1 MVEVIASNEQTV
13 LEIINEYLD
22 KNRFFSVNDILPFI
36 SSRFAKSSINI
47 NINGIRTILKSL
59 IEKNFIVE
67 GSKLTRNEILSNF
80 NRKKIYEYIQKNPGA
95 HFYNIVSN
103 LDLNI
108 PVVEWHLN
116 ILIKFMYINKE
127 KIEKT
132 DTYFDVNVKSEDRM
146 IIYYISKDKCKQII
160 NFLKENQ
167 EGMTRY
173 QISEQLNMHST
184 TVTKYTDKLHEI
196 GILAKKP
203 LSNKTLFFLNNENY
217 DKYFENFNFF

>member
-1 MVEVIASNEQTV
+1 MAEIIASNEQTV

-22 KNRFFSVNDILPFI
+22 KNRFFSVYDILPFI
-36 SSRFAKSSINI
+36 SSRFAKSGINI

-59 IEKNFIVE
+59 VEKNFIVE

-116 ILIKFMYINKE
+116 ILIKFMYISKE
-127 KIEKT
+127 KIENRGA
-132 DTYFDVNVKSEDRM
+132 YFDVNVKSEDRM
-146 IIYYISKDKCKQII
+146 IIYLISKDKCKQII
-160 NFLKENQ
+160 DFLKENQ
-167 EGMTRY
+167 EGITRS

-184 TVTKYTDKLHEI
+184 TVTKYTDKLHENR
-196 GILAKKP
+196 ILTKKSLP
-203 LSNKTLFFLNNENY
+203 NKTLYFLNNENY
-217 DKYFENFNFF
+217 EKLSQNFNF

>member
-1 MVEVIASNEQTV
+1 MVEIVASNEHAV

-59 IEKNFIVE
+59 IEKSFIVE
-67 GSKLTRNEILSNF
+67 GSKLTRNEILLNF
-80 NRKKIYEYIQKNPGA
+80 NRKKIYEYIQENPGA
-95 HFYNIVSN
+95 QFYNIVSN

-108 PVVEWHLN
+108 SVVEWHLN
-116 ILIKFMYINKE
+116 ILIKFMYITKE

-132 DTYFDVNVKSEDRM
+132 DTYFDVNVKSENRM
-146 IIYYISKDKCKQII
+146 IIYLISKDKCKQII
-160 NFLKENQ
+160 DFLKENQ
-167 EGMTRY
+167 EGITRS

-184 TVTKYTDKLHEI
+184 TVTKYTDKLHENR
-196 GILAKKP
+196 ILTKKSLP
-203 LSNKTLFFLNNENY
+203 NKTLYFLNNENY
-217 DKYFENFNFF
+217 EKLSQNFNF

>member
-1 MVEVIASNEQTV
+1 MAEIIASNEQKV

-36 SSRFAKSSINI
+36 SSRFAKSGINI

-116 ILIKFMYINKE
+116 ILIKFMYTSKE
-127 KIEKT
+127 KIENRGA
-132 DTYFDVNVKSEDRM
+132 YFDVNVKSEDRM
-146 IIYYISKDKCKQII
+146 IIYLISKDKCKQII
-160 NFLKENQ
+160 DFLKENQ
-167 EGMTRY
+167 EGITRS

-184 TVTKYTDKLHEI
+184 TVTKYTDKLHENR
-196 GILAKKP
+196 ILTKKSLP
-203 LSNKTLFFLNNENY
+203 NKTLYFLNNENY
-217 DKYFENFNFF
+217 EKLSQNFNF

>member
-1 MVEVIASNEQTV
+1 MVEIVTSYEQTV

-22 KNRFFSVNDILPFI
+22 KNRFFSVNDILPYI

-47 NINGIRTILKSL
+47 NVNGIRTILKSL

-67 GSKLTRNEILSNF
+67 GSKLTKNDILINS
-80 NRKKIYEYIQKNPGA
+80 NRKRIYEYIQEHPGVQ
-95 HFYNIVSN
+95 FYNIVSN

-116 ILIKFMYINKE
+116 ILIKFMYISKE
-127 KIEKT
+127 KIEKR
-132 DTYFDVNVKSEDRM
+132 DTYFDVNVKPEDRL
-146 IIYYISKDKCKQII
+146 IIYLISKDKCKEILD
-160 NFLKENQ
+160 FLKDNQ

-196 GILAKKP
+196 GILAKKS
-203 LSNKTLFFLNNENY
+203 LSNKTLFFLNNEIY
-217 DKYFENFNFF
+217 DKYFENFNFL

>member
-1 MVEVIASNEQTV
+1 MAEIIASNEQTV

-36 SSRFAKSSINI
+36 SSRFAKSGINI

-116 ILIKFMYINKE
+116 ILIKFMYISKE
-127 KIEKT
+127 KIENRGA
-132 DTYFDVNVKSEDRM
+132 YFDVNVKSEDRM
-146 IIYYISKDKCKQII
+146 IIYLISKDKCKQII
-160 NFLKENQ
+160 DFLKENQ
-167 EGMTRY
+167 EGITRS

-184 TVTKYTDKLHEI
+184 TVTKYTDKLHENR
-196 GILAKKP
+196 ILTKKSLP
-203 LSNKTLFFLNNENY
+203 NKTLYFLNNENY
-217 DKYFENFNFF
+217 EKLSQNFNF

>member
-1 MVEVIASNEQTV
+1 MEELVASNEQTV

-22 KNRFFSVNDILPFI
+22 KNRFFSINDILPFI
-36 SSRFAKSSINI
+36 SSRFTKSSINI
-47 NINGIRTILKSL
+47 NINGIKAILKSL

-67 GSKLTRNEILSNF
+67 GSKLTRQEILFNS
-80 NRKKIYEYIQKNPGA
+80 NRKKIYEYIQENPGA
-95 HFYNIVSN
+95 QFYNIVSN

-108 PVVEWHLN
+108 PVVGWHLN

-127 KIEKT
+127 KIDKV

-146 IIYYISKDKCKQII
+146 IIYLISKDKCKQII
-160 NFLKENQ
+160 EFLKENQ

-196 GILAKKP
+196 GILTKKSLP
-203 LSNKTLFFLNNENY
+203 NKTLLFLNNEIYN
-217 DKYFENFNFF
+217 KFQNSNLF

>member
-1 MVEVIASNEQTV
+1 MAEIIASNEQTV

-36 SSRFAKSSINI
+36 SSRFAKSGINI

-116 ILIKFMYINKE
+116 ILIKFMYTSKE
-127 KIEKT
+127 KIENRGA
-132 DTYFDVNVKSEDRM
+132 YFDVNVKSEDRM
-146 IIYYISKDKCKQII
+146 IIYLISKDKCKQII
-160 NFLKENQ
+160 DFLKENQ
-167 EGMTRY
+167 EGITKS

-184 TVTKYTDKLHEI
+184 TVTKYTDKLHENR
-196 GILAKKP
+196 ILTKKSLP
-203 LSNKTLFFLNNENY
+203 NKTLYFLNNENY
-217 DKYFENFNFF
+217 EKLSQNFNF

>member
-1 MVEVIASNEQTV
+1 MAEIIASNEQKV

-36 SSRFAKSSINI
+36 SSRFAKSGINI

-116 ILIKFMYINKE
+116 ILIKFMYISKE
-127 KIEKT
+127 KIENRGA
-132 DTYFDVNVKSEDRM
+132 YFDVNVKSEDRM
-146 IIYYISKDKCKQII
+146 IIYLISKDKCKQII
-160 NFLKENQ
+160 DFLKENQ
-167 EGMTRY
+167 EGITRS

-184 TVTKYTDKLHEI
+184 TVTKYTDKLYENR
-196 GILAKKP
+196 ILTKKSLP
-203 LSNKTLFFLNNENY
+203 NKTLYFLNNENY
-217 DKYFENFNFF
+217 EKLSQNFNF

>member
-1 MVEVIASNEQTV
+1 MAEIIASNEQNV

-36 SSRFAKSSINI
+36 SSRFAKSGINI

-59 IEKNFIVE
+59 VEKNFIVE

-95 HFYNIVSN
+95 QFYNIVSN

-116 ILIKFMYINKE
+116 ILIKFMYISKE
-127 KIEKT
+127 KIENRGA
-132 DTYFDVNVKSEDRM
+132 YFDINVKSEDRM
-146 IIYYISKDKCKQII
+146 IIYLISKDKCKQII
-160 NFLKENQ
+160 DFLKENQ
-167 EGMTRY
+167 EGITRS

-184 TVTKYTDKLHEI
+184 TVTKYTDKLHENR
-196 GILAKKP
+196 ILTKKSLP
-203 LSNKTLFFLNNENY
+203 NKTLYFLNNENY
-217 DKYFENFNFF
+217 EKLSQNFNF

>member
-1 MVEVIASNEQTV
+1 
-13 LEIINEYLD
+13 
-22 KNRFFSVNDILPFI
+22 
-36 SSRFAKSSINI
+36 
-47 NINGIRTILKSL
+47 
-59 IEKNFIVE
+59 
-67 GSKLTRNEILSNF
+67 
-80 NRKKIYEYIQKNPGA
+80 
-95 HFYNIVSN
+95 
-103 LDLNI
+103 
-108 PVVEWHLN
+108 
-116 ILIKFMYINKE
+116 MYINKE
-127 KIEKT
+127 KIKKT

-196 GILAKKP
+196 GILSKKP

>member
-1 MVEVIASNEQTV
+1 MAEIIASNEQTV

-36 SSRFAKSSINI
+36 SSRFAKSGINI

-116 ILIKFMYINKE
+116 ILIKFMYTSKE
-127 KIEKT
+127 KIENRGA
-132 DTYFDVNVKSEDRM
+132 YFDVNVKSEDRM
-146 IIYYISKDKCKQII
+146 IIYLISKDKCKQII
-160 NFLKENQ
+160 DFLKENQ
-167 EGMTRY
+167 EGITRS

-184 TVTKYTDKLHEI
+184 TVTKYTDKLHENR
-196 GILAKKP
+196 ILTKKSLP
-203 LSNKTLFFLNNENY
+203 NKTLYFLNNENY
-217 DKYFENFNFF
+217 EKLSQNFNF

>member
-36 SSRFAKSSINI
+36 SSRFAKSGINI
-47 NINGIRTILKSL
+47 NVNGIRTILKSL
-59 IEKNFIVE
+59 VEKNFIVE
-67 GSKLTRNEILSNF
+67 GSKLTRDEILFNF
-80 NRKKIYEYIQKNPGA
+80 NRKKIYEFIQQNPGT
-95 HFYNIVSN
+95 HFYNIVTN

-116 ILIKFMYINKE
+116 ILIKFMYISKE
-127 KIEKT
+127 KIENIMA
-132 DTYFDVNVKSEDRM
+132 YFDVNVKPESRM
-146 IIYYISKDKCKQII
+146 VIYLMSKDKCKQII

-184 TVTKYTDKLHEI
+184 TVAKYTDKLNEN
-196 GILAKKP
+196 GILTKKS
-203 LSNKTLFFLNNENY
+203 LSNKTLYFLNNEFY
-217 DKYFENFNFF
+217 DKLDQNFF

>member
-1 MVEVIASNEQTV
+1 MAEIIASNEQKV

-22 KNRFFSVNDILPFI
+22 KNRFFSLNDILPFI
-36 SSRFAKSSINI
+36 SSRFAKSGINI

-116 ILIKFMYINKE
+116 ILIKFMYTSKE
-127 KIEKT
+127 KIENRGA
-132 DTYFDVNVKSEDRM
+132 YFDVNVKSEDRM
-146 IIYYISKDKCKQII
+146 IIYLISKDKCKQII
-160 NFLKENQ
+160 DFLKENQ
-167 EGMTRY
+167 EGITRS

-184 TVTKYTDKLHEI
+184 TVTKYTDKLHENR
-196 GILAKKP
+196 ILTKKSLP
-203 LSNKTLFFLNNENY
+203 NKTLYFLNNENY
-217 DKYFENFNFF
+217 EKLSQNFNF

>member
-1 MVEVIASNEQTV
+1 MAEIIASNEQSV

-36 SSRFAKSSINI
+36 SSRFAKSGINI

-116 ILIKFMYINKE
+116 ILIKFMYISKE
-127 KIEKT
+127 KIENRGA
-132 DTYFDVNVKSEDRM
+132 YFDVNVKSEDRM
-146 IIYYISKDKCKQII
+146 IIYLISKDKCKQII
-160 NFLKENQ
+160 DFLKENQ
-167 EGMTRY
+167 EGITRS

-184 TVTKYTDKLHEI
+184 TVTKYTDKLHENR
-196 GILAKKP
+196 ILTKKSLP
-203 LSNKTLFFLNNENY
+203 NKTLYFLNNENY
-217 DKYFENFNFF
+217 EKLSQNFNF

>member
-1 MVEVIASNEQTV
+1 MAEIIASNEQSV
-13 LEIINEYLD
+13 LEIINEYLN

-36 SSRFAKSSINI
+36 SSRFAKSGINI

-116 ILIKFMYINKE
+116 ILIKFMYISKE
-127 KIEKT
+127 KIENRGV
-132 DTYFDVNVKSEDRM
+132 YFDVTVKSEDRM
-146 IIYYISKDKCKQII
+146 IIYLISKDKCKQII
-160 NFLKENQ
+160 DFLKENQ
-167 EGMTRY
+167 EGITKS

-184 TVTKYTDKLHEI
+184 TVTKYTDKLHENR
-196 GILAKKP
+196 ILTKKSLP
-203 LSNKTLFFLNNENY
+203 NKTLYFLNNENY
-217 DKYFENFNFF
+217 EKLSQNFNF

>member
-1 MVEVIASNEQTV
+1 MAEIIASNEQTV
-13 LEIINEYLD
+13 LDIINEYLD

-36 SSRFAKSSINI
+36 SSRFAKSGINI

-59 IEKNFIVE
+59 VEKNFIVE

-116 ILIKFMYINKE
+116 ILIKFKYISKE
-127 KIEKT
+127 KIEKRGA
-132 DTYFDVNVKSEDRM
+132 YFDVNVKFEDRM
-146 IIYYISKDKCKQII
+146 IIYLISKDKSKQII
-160 NFLKENQ
+160 DFLKENQ
-167 EGMTRY
+167 EGVTRSY
-173 QISEQLNMHST
+173 ISERLNMHST
-184 TVTKYTDKLHEI
+184 TVTKYTDKLHE
-196 GILAKKP
+196 
-203 LSNKTLFFLNNENY
+203 
-217 DKYFENFNFF
+217 

>member
-22 KNRFFSVNDILPFI
+22 KNRFFSVNDIIPFI
-36 SSRFAKSSINI
+36 SSRFAKSGINI
-47 NINGIRTILKSL
+47 NVNGIRTILKSL
-59 IEKNFIVE
+59 VEKNFIVE
-67 GSKLTRNEILSNF
+67 GSKLTRDEILFNP
-80 NRKKIYEYIQKNPGA
+80 NRKKIYEFIQQNPGT
-95 HFYNIVSN
+95 HFYNIVTN

-116 ILIKFMYINKE
+116 ILIKFMYISKE
-127 KIEKT
+127 EIENIVA
-132 DTYFDVNVKSEDRM
+132 YFDVNVKPESRM
-146 IIYYISKDKCKQII
+146 VIYLLSKDKCKQII

-184 TVTKYTDKLHEI
+184 TVAKYTDKLNEN
-196 GILAKKP
+196 GILTKKS
-203 LSNKTLFFLNNENY
+203 LSNKTLYFLNNEYY
-217 DKYFENFNFF
+217 DKLDQNFF